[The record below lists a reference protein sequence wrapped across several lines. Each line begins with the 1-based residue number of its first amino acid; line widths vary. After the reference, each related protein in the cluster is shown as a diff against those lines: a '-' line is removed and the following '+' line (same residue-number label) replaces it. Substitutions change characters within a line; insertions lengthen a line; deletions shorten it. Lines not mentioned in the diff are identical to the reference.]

1 MALRACPARGPG
13 ETPWRP
19 SVARPRAVLVTGA
32 SSGIGEATV
41 RALVADGA
49 HVIAVARREDRLERL
64 VEEMRGQPGSVTPI
78 AADLTHAHAAPGVVK
93 RAVAP
98 DGRLDG
104 LVNNAGI
111 MLLGPIAGTD
121 PADWD
126 RMLEIN
132 LHAVLRLTSAALPY
146 LLRAAGDPGG
156 VADIVNISS
165 TAGRIARK
173 GAGVYNASKFALN
186 AYSESLRQELAPK
199 FVRVSLVEPGL
210 VLTELT
216 SHIRDETTR
225 READASRAAIASLR
239 ADDVARVIA
248 FIMAQ
253 PRHVAINEV
262 LLRPTEQQP

>member
-1 MALRACPARGPG
+1 
-13 ETPWRP
+13 
-19 SVARPRAVLVTGA
+19 VLVTGA

-49 HVIAVARREDRLERL
+49 HVIAVARRKDRLERL
-64 VEEMRGQPGSVTPI
+64 VEELRGQRGYVTSI
-78 AADLTHAHAAPGVVK
+78 SADLTDAETTLGVVEQAA
-93 RAVAP
+93 AV

-111 MLLGPIAGTD
+111 MLLGPIASTD
-121 PADWD
+121 PAEWD
-126 RMLEIN
+126 RMLRIN

-146 LLRAAGDPGG
+146 LLRSAGEPGG
-156 VADIVNISS
+156 VADIVNVSS

-173 GAGVYNASKFALN
+173 GAGAYNASKFALN
-186 AYSESLRQELAPK
+186 AFSESLRQELARK

-210 VLTELT
+210 VRTELT

-225 READASRAAIASLR
+225 GEADASRAAIASLG

-262 LLRPTEQQP
+262 LLRPTEQEP

>member
-1 MALRACPARGPG
+1 
-13 ETPWRP
+13 
-19 SVARPRAVLVTGA
+19 VLVTGA

-49 HVIAVARREDRLERL
+49 HVIAVARRKDRLERL
-64 VEEMRGQPGSVTPI
+64 VEELRGQRGSVTSI
-78 AADLTHAHAAPGVVK
+78 SADLTDADTTLRVVEQ
-93 RAVAP
+93 AVAV

-111 MLLGPIAGTD
+111 MLLGPIASTD
-121 PADWD
+121 PAEWD
-126 RMLEIN
+126 RMLRIN
-132 LHAVLRLTSAALPY
+132 LHAVLRLTSAAIPY
-146 LLRAAGDPGG
+146 LLRSAGEPGG
-156 VADIVNISS
+156 VADIVNVSS

-173 GAGVYNASKFALN
+173 GAGAYNASKFALN
-186 AYSESLRQELAPK
+186 AFSESLRQELARK

-225 READASRAAIASLR
+225 READASRAAIASLG

-262 LLRPTEQQP
+262 LLRPTEQEP

>member
-1 MALRACPARGPG
+1 MARQR
-13 ETPWRP
+13 
-19 SVARPRAVLVTGA
+19 VVLVTGA

-41 RALVADGA
+41 RALVADGFHA
-49 HVIAVARREDRLERL
+49 VAVARRTDRLEKL
-64 VEEMRGQPGSVTPI
+64 AGELRGTGGSVTTI
-78 AADLTHAHAAPGVVK
+78 SADLTAPGAAGTVMGE
-93 RAVAP
+93 AIS
-98 DGRLDG
+98 GTGHLDG

-111 MLLGPIAGTD
+111 MLLGPIATTD
-121 PADWD
+121 PSDWD

-132 LHAVLRLTSAALPY
+132 VHAVLRLTSAALPH
-146 LLRAAGDPGG
+146 LVRSAAAPDG

-165 TAGRIARK
+165 TAGRIARQ

-186 AYSESLRQELAPK
+186 AFSESLRQELAPK

-216 SHIRDETTR
+216 SHIRDEAAR
-225 READASRAAIASLR
+225 RTADQSRAAISSLR
-239 ADDVARVIA
+239 AEDVARVVA
-248 FIMAQ
+248 FIVAQ

>member
-1 MALRACPARGPG
+1 MTL
-13 ETPWRP
+13 
-19 SVARPRAVLVTGA
+19 PRAVLVTGA

-49 HVIAVARREDRLERL
+49 HVIAVARRKDRLERL
-64 VEEMRGQPGSVTPI
+64 VEELRGQRGSVTSI
-78 AADLTHAHAAPGVVK
+78 SADLTDADTTLRVVEQ
-93 RAVAP
+93 AVAV

-111 MLLGPIAGTD
+111 MLLGPIASTD
-121 PADWD
+121 PAEWD
-126 RMLEIN
+126 RMLRIN
-132 LHAVLRLTSAALPY
+132 LHAVLRLTSAAIPY
-146 LLRAAGDPGG
+146 LLRSAGEPGG
-156 VADIVNISS
+156 VADIVNVSS

-173 GAGVYNASKFALN
+173 GAGAYNASKFALN
-186 AYSESLRQELAPK
+186 AFSESLRQELARK

-225 READASRAAIASLR
+225 READASRAAIASLG

-262 LLRPTEQQP
+262 LLRPTEQEP